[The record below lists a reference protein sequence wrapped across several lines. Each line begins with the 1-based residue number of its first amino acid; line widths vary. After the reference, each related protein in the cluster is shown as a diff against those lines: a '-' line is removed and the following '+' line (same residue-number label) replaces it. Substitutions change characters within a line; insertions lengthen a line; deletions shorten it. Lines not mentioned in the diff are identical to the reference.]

1 MTSCG
6 PAGCRLLNGGGQ
18 RERSVV
24 GGCRCG
30 PAPQGNTK
38 CFEFSIFE
46 IALLKQ
52 GSSVRCLATASDA
65 RGEIR
70 RTGAGNE
77 QDKKNTSD
85 CQKRNSCFVAEET
98 GVCTYLRA
106 FGSSFDSE
114 SPALFLPNFNVKE
127 VTGEQKA
134 EYNLEALL
142 SVFCTIFTYF

>member
-18 RERSVV
+18 SERSVA
-24 GGCRCG
+24 GGCRCR
-30 PAPQGNTK
+30 ATRNV
-38 CFEFSIFE
+38 FEFSIFE

-52 GSSVRCLATASDA
+52 GSYVRCLATASDA
-65 RGEIR
+65 REEIR

-77 QDKKNTSD
+77 QDKKNTTD

-98 GVCTYLRA
+98 GVCTYLRS

-142 SVFCTIFTYF
+142 SVFCTLFTYF